1 MKNKDNLTEA
11 PYNEFDAPI
20 PGQSLTDTPG
30 NAPWEHPPQYT
41 DPEQILDN
49 LYDKITSGEFAEQ
62 LIAMLDAGVP
72 VEAVVRVI
80 VFGGFMQGKYTPDV
94 GFMIV
99 EPLMKLV
106 SAIGIRAGVKELKLS
121 LEDLSNNKFLKDM
134 AELKAAN
141 KELQSIS
148 QDIQQDL
155 PEPEEQGPGLMAKKP
170 MEEMEQS
177 EEMVNPQLEG
187 AM

>member
-30 NAPWEHPPQYT
+30 NAPWEHPPQMT
-41 DPEQILDN
+41 DPEEILDG
-49 LYDKITSGEFAEQ
+49 LYDKITDGEFTEQ

-72 VEAVVRVI
+72 VEAVVRVM
-80 VFGGFMQGKYTPDV
+80 VFSGFTQGKFTPDV
-94 GFMIV
+94 GLMIV

-106 SAIGIRAGVKELKLS
+106 AAVGIRAGVSKLKIS

-134 AELKAAN
+134 AELKASN
-141 KELQSIS
+141 QEMEQIS
-148 QDIQQDL
+148 EGIQQDL
-155 PEPEEQGPGLMAKKP
+155 P
-170 MEEMEQS
+170 QS
-177 EEMVNPQLEG
+177 EEGAGLMTRPEPQE
-187 AM
+187 AI

>member
-1 MKNKDNLTEA
+1 MKNKDNFTEA

-41 DPEQILDN
+41 NPEELLDS
-49 LYDKITSGEFAEQ
+49 LYDKITDGEFTEQ

-72 VEAVVRVI
+72 VEAIVRVI

-106 SAIGIRAGVKELKLS
+106 AAVGIRAGIKEVRLS
-121 LEDLSNNKFLKDM
+121 LDDLSNNKFLKDM
-134 AELKAAN
+134 AELKAA
-141 KELQSIS
+141 KEEMGTIT

-155 PEPEEQGPGLMAKKP
+155 PQPEAGPGLMTR
-170 MEEMEQS
+170 
-177 EEMVNPQLEG
+177 PQPQE

>member
-1 MKNKDNLTEA
+1 MKNKEHFTEA

-41 DPEQILDN
+41 DPEQILEG
-49 LYDKITSGEFAEQ
+49 LYDKITNGEFTEQ

-72 VEAVVRVI
+72 VEAVVRVM
-80 VFGGFMQGKYTPDV
+80 VFSGFMQGKFTPDV

-106 SAIGIRAGVKELKLS
+106 AAVGIRAGIDRLKLS
-121 LEDLSNNKFLKDM
+121 LDDLSNNKFIKDM
-134 AELKAAN
+134 AELKASN
-141 KELQSIS
+141 QEMEQIS
-148 QDIQQDL
+148 EGIQQEL
-155 PEPEEQGPGLMAKKP
+155 PQPEEGPGLMTR
-170 MEEMEQS
+170 
-177 EEMVNPQLEG
+177 PQPQE
-187 AM
+187 AI

>member
-1 MKNKDNLTEA
+1 MKNKDNFTEA

-41 DPEQILDN
+41 DPEQILEG
-49 LYDKITSGEFAEQ
+49 LYDKITNGEFTEQ

-72 VEAVVRVI
+72 VEAVVRVM
-80 VFGGFMQGKYTPDV
+80 VFSGFMQGKFTPDV

-106 SAIGIRAGVKELKLS
+106 AAVGIRAGVSKLKLS
-121 LEDLSNNKFLKDM
+121 LFFILTYRFLIVFS
-134 AELKAAN
+134 LC
-141 KELQSIS
+141 
-148 QDIQQDL
+148 
-155 PEPEEQGPGLMAKKP
+155 
-170 MEEMEQS
+170 
-177 EEMVNPQLEG
+177 
-187 AM
+187 

>member
-1 MKNKDNLTEA
+1 MKNKDNFTEA

-41 DPEQILDN
+41 DPEQVLDG
-49 LYDKITSGEFAEQ
+49 LYDKITNGEFTEQ
-62 LIAMLDAGVP
+62 LISMLDAGIP
-72 VEAVVRVI
+72 VEAIVRVM
-80 VFGGFMQGKYTPDV
+80 VFGGFMQGKFTPDM

-99 EPLMKLV
+99 EPLMKLIAAV
-106 SAIGIRAGVKELKLS
+106 GIRAGVKELRLS

-134 AELKAAN
+134 AELKAA
-141 KELQSIS
+141 KEEMG
-148 QDIQQDL
+148 DITQEIKQDL
-155 PEPEEQGPGLMAKKP
+155 PQPEESPGLMAR
-170 MEEMEQS
+170 
-177 EEMVNPQLEG
+177 PQPQE

>member
-41 DPEQILDN
+41 DPEQVLDG
-49 LYDKITSGEFAEQ
+49 LYDKITNGEFTEQ
-62 LIAMLDAGVP
+62 LIAMLDAGIP
-72 VEAVVRVI
+72 VEAIVRVM
-80 VFGGFMQGKYTPDV
+80 VFGGFMQGKFTPDM

-106 SAIGIRAGVKELKLS
+106 AAVGIRAGVNELKLS

-134 AELKAAN
+134 AELKAA
-141 KELQSIS
+141 KEEMGSIT

-155 PEPEEQGPGLMAKKP
+155 PQPEENPGLMARP
-170 MEEMEQS
+170 E
-177 EEMVNPQLEG
+177 PQEV
-187 AM
+187 M

>member
-1 MKNKDNLTEA
+1 MKNKDNFTEA

-30 NAPWEHPPQYT
+30 NAPWEHPPQFT
-41 DPEQILDN
+41 DPEQILDS
-49 LYDKITSGEFAEQ
+49 LYDKITNGEFTEQ

-72 VEAVVRVI
+72 VEAIVRVM
-80 VFGGFMQGKYTPDV
+80 VFGGFVQGKFTPDV
-94 GFMIV
+94 GFMLV

-106 SAIGIRAGVKELKLS
+106 AAVGIRSGIKEVKLS

-141 KELQSIS
+141 NEMKEIS
-148 QDIQQDL
+148 QDIQQEL
-155 PEPEEQGPGLMAKKP
+155 PAPEEGAGLMARP
-170 MEEMEQS
+170 ESQE
-177 EEMVNPQLEG
+177 

>member
-1 MKNKDNLTEA
+1 MKNKDNFTEA

-30 NAPWEHPPQYT
+30 NAPWEHPPQMT
-41 DPEQILDN
+41 DPEQILEG
-49 LYDKITSGEFAEQ
+49 LYDKITNGEFTEQ

-72 VEAVVRVI
+72 VEAVVRVM
-80 VFGGFMQGKYTPDV
+80 VFSGFMQGKFTPDV

-106 SAIGIRAGVKELKLS
+106 AAVGIRAGIDRLKLS
-121 LEDLSNNKFLKDM
+121 LDDLSNNKFIKDM
-134 AELKAAN
+134 AELKASN
-141 KELQSIS
+141 QEMEQISEGIEQELPQ
-148 QDIQQDL
+148 
-155 PEPEEQGPGLMAKKP
+155 PEEGPGLMTR
-170 MEEMEQS
+170 
-177 EEMVNPQLEG
+177 PQPQE

>member
-1 MKNKDNLTEA
+1 MKNKDNFTEA

-41 DPEQILDN
+41 DPEQILEG
-49 LYDKITSGEFAEQ
+49 LYDKITNGEFTEQ

-72 VEAVVRVI
+72 VEAVVRVM
-80 VFGGFMQGKYTPDV
+80 VFSGFMQGKFTPDV

-106 SAIGIRAGVKELKLS
+106 AAVGIRAGVGKLKLS
-121 LEDLSNNKFLKDM
+121 LDDLSNNKFIKDM
-134 AELKAAN
+134 AELKASN
-141 KELQSIS
+141 QEMEQISEGIEQELPQ
-148 QDIQQDL
+148 
-155 PEPEEQGPGLMAKKP
+155 PEAGPGLMTR
-170 MEEMEQS
+170 
-177 EEMVNPQLEG
+177 PQPQE

>member
-1 MKNKDNLTEA
+1 MKDNLTES

-20 PGQSLTDTPG
+20 PGQSLTDAPG
-30 NAPWEHPPQYT
+30 NAPWEHPPQFT

-49 LYDKITSGEFAEQ
+49 LYDKITDGEFAEQ

-72 VEAVVRVI
+72 VEAIVRVI

-99 EPLMKLV
+99 EPLMKLI
-106 SAIGIRAGVKELKLS
+106 SAVGIRAGIKELKLS

-134 AELKAAN
+134 AELKAAYSEM
-141 KELQSIS
+141 KGIS
-148 QDIQQDL
+148 QDIQEELPL
-155 PEPEEQGPGLMAKKP
+155 PEEGQGLMAR
-170 MEEMEQS
+170 
-177 EEMVNPQLEG
+177 PQLEETI
-187 AM
+187 

>member
-1 MKNKDNLTEA
+1 MQDNFTDS

-49 LYDKITSGEFAEQ
+49 LYDKLTSGEFAEQ
-62 LIAMLDAGVP
+62 LIAMLDEGVP
-72 VEAVVRVI
+72 VEAIVRVI
-80 VFGGFMQGKYTPDV
+80 TFGGFMQGKYTPDV

-106 SAIGIRAGVKELKLS
+106 SAIGIRAGVKELRLS
-121 LEDLSNNKFLKDM
+121 LDDLSNDKILKDM
-134 AELKAAN
+134 AEL
-141 KELQSIS
+141 
-148 QDIQQDL
+148 
-155 PEPEEQGPGLMAKKP
+155 
-170 MEEMEQS
+170 
-177 EEMVNPQLEG
+177 
-187 AM
+187 

>member
-1 MKNKDNLTEA
+1 MKNKDNFTEA

-41 DPEQILDN
+41 DPEQVLDG
-49 LYDKITSGEFAEQ
+49 LYDKITSGEFTEQ

-80 VFGGFMQGKYTPDV
+80 VFSGFMQGKYTPDV

-106 SAIGIRAGVKELKLS
+106 AAVGIRAGIKEVRLS
-121 LEDLSNNKFLKDM
+121 LDDLSNNKFLKDM
-134 AELKAAN
+134 AELKAA
-141 KELQSIS
+141 KEEMGTIT

-155 PEPEEQGPGLMAKKP
+155 PQPEAGPGLMTR
-170 MEEMEQS
+170 
-177 EEMVNPQLEG
+177 PQPQE

>member
-1 MKNKDNLTEA
+1 MQDNFTES

-30 NAPWEHPPQYT
+30 NAPWEHPPQFT
-41 DPEQILDN
+41 DPEQILGS
-49 LYDKITSGEFAEQ
+49 LYDKITDGDFSEQ

-72 VEAVVRVI
+72 VEAIVRVI

-94 GFMIV
+94 GFMII
-99 EPLMKLV
+99 EPLMKLI
-106 SAIGIRAGVKELKLS
+106 SAVGIRAGIKELKLS

-141 KELQSIS
+141 NEMKEIS
-148 QDIQQDL
+148 QDIQQEL
-155 PEPEEQGPGLMAKKP
+155 PAPEEGAGLMARP
-170 MEEMEQS
+170 ESQE
-177 EEMVNPQLEG
+177 

>member
-1 MKNKDNLTEA
+1 MKNKDNFTEA

-30 NAPWEHPPQYT
+30 NAPWEHPPQMT
-41 DPEQILDN
+41 DPEQILEG
-49 LYDKITSGEFAEQ
+49 LYDKITNGEFREQ

-72 VEAVVRVI
+72 VEAVVRVM
-80 VFGGFMQGKYTPDV
+80 VFSGFMQGKFTPDV

-106 SAIGIRAGVKELKLS
+106 AAVGIRAGIDRLKLS
-121 LEDLSNNKFLKDM
+121 LDDLSNNKFIKDM
-134 AELKAAN
+134 AELKASN
-141 KELQSIS
+141 QEMEQISEGIEQELPQ
-148 QDIQQDL
+148 
-155 PEPEEQGPGLMAKKP
+155 PESGPGLMTR
-170 MEEMEQS
+170 
-177 EEMVNPQLEG
+177 PQPQE

>member
-1 MKNKDNLTEA
+1 MKNKEHLTEA

-41 DPEQILDN
+41 DPEEILDG
-49 LYDKITSGEFAEQ
+49 LYDKITNGEFTEQ

-72 VEAVVRVI
+72 VEAVVRI
-80 VFGGFMQGKYTPDV
+80 MVFSGFMQGKFTPDV
-94 GFMIV
+94 GFIIV

-106 SAIGIRAGVKELKLS
+106 AAVGIRAGISKLKLS
-121 LEDLSNNKFLKDM
+121 LDDLSNNKFIKDM
-134 AELKAAN
+134 AELKASN
-141 KELQSIS
+141 QEMEQIS
-148 QDIQQDL
+148 EGIQQEL
-155 PEPEEQGPGLMAKKP
+155 PQSEEGPGLMTR
-170 MEEMEQS
+170 
-177 EEMVNPQLEG
+177 PQPQE